1 MDTNSSFKDRLGY
14 LQDCLKVKSGR
25 SFASRIGIT
34 HANYNSYMKGSQPTL
49 NKLIK
54 ILTSVE
60 NLNPDW
66 LLYGR
71 GEVFLPGSSEIIDEN
86 DEISMTDRLMRIIES
101 QQRTIENL
109 SNK

>member
-1 MDTNSSFKDRLGY
+1 MDTNSSFTDRLDY
-14 LQDCLKVKSGR
+14 LQDCLQIKSGR

-34 HANYNSYMKGSQPTL
+34 HGNYQSYRKGSQPTL
-49 NKLIK
+49 DKLIN

-60 NLNPDW
+60 NLNPYW

-71 GEVFLPGSSEIIDEN
+71 GEIFLAESSETEDKNNLSEK
-86 DEISMTDRLMRIIES
+86 ERLLRIIES

-109 SNK
+109 SKK